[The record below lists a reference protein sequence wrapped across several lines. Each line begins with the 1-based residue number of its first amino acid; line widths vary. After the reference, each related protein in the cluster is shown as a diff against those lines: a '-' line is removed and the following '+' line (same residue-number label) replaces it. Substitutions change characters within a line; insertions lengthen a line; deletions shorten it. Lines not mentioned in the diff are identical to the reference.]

1 MDEKLTESAV
11 TDETSVNPAE
21 TTKTFTQ
28 EEFDQ
33 KLGKRVYKES
43 KWFLDKLGIESK
55 EEIDGILDKLK
66 QLDKLKDYDDLVT
79 QNKAKDDEINSLK
92 AERTKSSYLR
102 AIEKSN
108 VDEEFIEFV
117 YSKVQPKENEKIEE
131 YKSRVE
137 EYTSLHTN
145 VLNSSLTTINT
156 SVDLS
161 GKSTSNEPETMLD
174 AVKSKYKK

>member
-1 MDEKLTESAV
+1 M
-11 TDETSVNPAE
+11 
-21 TTKTFTQ
+21 
-28 EEFDQ
+28 
-33 KLGKRVYKES
+33 
-43 KWFLDKLGIESK
+43 
-55 EEIDGILDKLK
+55 
-66 QLDKLKDYDDLVT
+66 
-79 QNKAKDDEINSLK
+79 K
-92 AERTKSSYLR
+92 AERIKSSYLR
-102 AIEKSN
+102 VIEKSN

-145 VLNSSLTTINT
+145 VLNSNLTTINT

-161 GKSTSNEPETMLD
+161 GKSTSNDPETMLD